1 MLLGAMPNK
10 FYYHHLQQKISLEMC
25 GDHQTPRT
33 ETASIVQDIDDVD
46 SSHKPWFRDTWVS
59 KLKKEDHGFKNKLT

>member
-1 MLLGAMPNK
+1 
-10 FYYHHLQQKISLEMC
+10 MC

-33 ETASIVQDIDDVD
+33 ETASIVQDIDDVH